1 MPDTGVFAGV
11 FVGVFVGT
19 DGLVGVAV
27 ADFVGVAVFVG
38 VAPLV
43 GVALPTLTPPS
54 INDTFCSTRSLS
66 ANPPTSSKVI

>member
-1 MPDTGVFAGV
+1 
-11 FVGVFVGT
+11 
-19 DGLVGVAV
+19 VGVAV